1 MKTKTFFSRMW
12 KIAKPI
18 IVFVAT
24 LGISSVASKTGAAKD
39 VVNNVGNE
47 VLNEVEELVDD
58 ILKED

>member
-1 MKTKTFFSRMW
+1 MW

-18 IVFVAT
+18 IIFVAT
-24 LGISSVASKTGAAKD
+24 LGISSIASKTGAAKD

-58 ILKED
+58 IFDEN

>member
-1 MKTKTFFSRMW
+1 MKTKTFFSKMW

-18 IVFVAT
+18 IIFVAT
-24 LGISSVASKTGAAKD
+24 LGISSIASKTGAAKD

-58 ILKED
+58 IFDEN